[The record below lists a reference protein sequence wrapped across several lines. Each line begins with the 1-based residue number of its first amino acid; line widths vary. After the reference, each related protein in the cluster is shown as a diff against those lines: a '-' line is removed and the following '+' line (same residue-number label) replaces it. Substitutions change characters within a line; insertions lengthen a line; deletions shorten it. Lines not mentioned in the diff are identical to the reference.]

1 MATEQITI
9 RLPVERVALLR
20 DQARTEHRSIAQQ
33 VEHLLDRADALEA
46 QQHAAKQPAQQVT
59 PATRNPPAQPLETPE
74 PQVTPRL
81 KTPQAKRR
89 T

>member
-33 VEHLLDRADALEA
+33 VEHRLDRADALEA
-46 QQHAAKQPAQQVT
+46 QQHPVKHPGLQVM
-59 PATRNPPAQPLETPE
+59 PPAQPLATPE

-81 KTPQAKRR
+81 KAASPKRR
-89 T
+89 A